1 MKKDLNLGYSLA
13 LCFGLMFSLLLNACN
28 GGEDEQWDIKDIRIE
43 SARVIETPLGEQ
55 QEIDLPNCGGTSPLK
70 QTLANF
76 ASVQYGTTIGE
87 KAITEA
93 GAEVGI
99 PESIRINLKQE
110 IEAAYQQE
118 YTAQSSILNTY
129 EMETLPQSH
138 VVYVA
143 EWMEHKYDSVVTFV
157 EKGEVHRTSY
167 QYVLLIPRLCDS
179 YQKDC
184 PESAPKKTYTLT
196 MSVIGNGSTN
206 PTEGAQSYNEGEEVH
221 IRANPSQ
228 GYSFDH
234 WEGDA
239 HGTNPVT
246 TITMDSNKN
255 VIAYFIPS
263 ALTLSIHVIGQGNT
277 NPVRGSH
284 TYDSG
289 QLVTLSANPSQGYSF
304 DHWEGDAHG
313 TNPVTTITMDS
324 DKNVIAYFIP
334 STLTLSIQV
343 IGQGTTSP
351 SQGSHTYDSG
361 QLVTLSAN
369 PSQGY
374 SFDHWEGDAHGT
386 NPVTTI
392 TMDSDKSVTACFEV
406 AKFSGEWL
414 NEDPAT
420 GGITRVDIRYEANKI
435 IVHMWGKCYP
445 TDCDWGEEMTDIS
458 DATDGVLSISWT
470 TSFCI
475 RTQKITMLSDGRL
488 KVDTH
493 THFTDNSGRPD
504 YDSTNFFLRE

>member
-246 TITMDSNKN
+246 TITMDS
-255 VIAYFIPS
+255 
-263 ALTLSIHVIGQGNT
+263 
-277 NPVRGSH
+277 
-284 TYDSG
+284 
-289 QLVTLSANPSQGYSF
+289 
-304 DHWEGDAHG
+304 
-313 TNPVTTITMDS
+313 

-374 SFDHWEGDAHGT
+374 SFDHWEDDAHGT

-392 TMDSDKSVTACFEV
+392 SMDSDKSVTACFEV